1 MGMGIKEKIIAR
13 TASAFLKAAFFVKPD
28 EITTQRLVISI
39 LTKNRCHKK
48 NNKFVKIN
56 Q

>member
-1 MGMGIKEKIIAR
+1 MCMGIKEKIIAR

-28 EITTQRLVISI
+28 EITTQSLVNFDSD
-39 LTKNRCHKK
+39 KNRCKTK
-48 NNKFVKIN
+48 